1 MSDIHGIH
9 LWQAWHAEAGGGAGR
24 EGGGGGGARPGKGGC
39 YTRREKLHIYRRL
52 PHIITKLLFHT
63 IQELPQII
71 HSYTLYKARTH
82 YIKPRQRYPKTSMRG
97 RLKIALAPD
106 CTSAVVKSRGLVLKT
121 SFRAGNRAKPLGRS
135 SSFSYSRTKTTS
147 STLSSLGVGRQRAG
161 RGLWVG
167 RGNHP
172 KHATPHQSHGHS
184 ADSTNADTPQ
194 FEQQSPQLIC
204 LHDCPSLLVAETSRF
219 LDLHSR
225 FYAD

>member
-24 EGGGGGGARPGKGGC
+24 EGGGGGGARPGKGGA
-39 YTRREKLHIYRRL
+39 TRAGRSSTFIEGS
-52 PHIITKLLFHT
+52 HT
-63 IQELPQII
+63 LPQVI

-106 CTSAVVKSRGLVLKT
+106 CTSVVVRSRGLVLKT
-121 SFRAGNRAKPLGRS
+121 SFRAVNMAKPLGRS
-135 SSFSYSRTKTTS
+135 SSFSYSKTKTTS
-147 STLSSLGVGRQRAG
+147 STLSSLGVGRQREG

-184 ADSTNADTPQ
+184 ADSTNADTP
-194 FEQQSPQLIC
+194 I
-204 LHDCPSLLVAETSRF
+204 
-219 LDLHSR
+219 
-225 FYAD
+225 

>member
-1 MSDIHGIH
+1 MHAMSCLTFMAYIYGKHGMRRR
-9 LWQAWHAEAGGGAGR
+9 GAGR
-24 EGGGGGGARPGKGGC
+24 GGRVAVGEARGRGRGGA
-39 YTRREKLHIYRRL
+39 TRAGRSSTFIEGS
-52 PHIITKLLFHT
+52 HT
-63 IQELPQII
+63 LPQVI

-135 SSFSYSRTKTTS
+135 SSFSYSKTKTTS

-184 ADSTNADTPQ
+184 ADSTNADTP
-194 FEQQSPQLIC
+194 I
-204 LHDCPSLLVAETSRF
+204 
-219 LDLHSR
+219 
-225 FYAD
+225 

>member
-1 MSDIHGIH
+1 MHAMSCLTLH

-24 EGGGGGGARPGKGGC
+24 EGGGGGGARPGKGGA
-39 YTRREKLHIYRRL
+39 TRAGRSSTFIEGS
-52 PHIITKLLFHT
+52 HT
-63 IQELPQII
+63 LPQVI

-194 FEQQSPQLIC
+194 FERQSPQLIC